1 LIFCRFIYSL
11 YIFKFPLCARNL
23 LLNIFNLRILIPMF
37 FRLHLLTLIRI
48 KTRVRFFLPI
58 YFLFLALRDF
68 GSFFD
73 KSKIEV
79 VFSLIMM
86 LWKWYAFNTQVIR
99 KILHV
104 LAILRLTAFIILIHF
119 TIFHHEIWVALT
131 VKLLDLS
138 NFM

>member
-86 LWKWYAFNTQVIR
+86 LWKWNAFNTQIIR

-131 VKLLDLS
+131 LKLLDLS
-138 NFM
+138 DFM